1 MFLINCKWRIKE
13 MKNVITLRE
22 SKIQMCAF
30 LYDVKVNSNHV
41 IRLKTRMSLYDP
53 LYSYVMLKL
62 I

>member
-1 MFLINCKWRIKE
+1 
-13 MKNVITLRE
+13 MKNVITSRE

-41 IRLKTRMSLYDP
+41 IRLKTRMSLYGP

>member
-1 MFLINCKWRIKE
+1 
-13 MKNVITLRE
+13 MKNVITSRE

-30 LYDVKVNSNHV
+30 LYDVKVYSNHV

>member
-1 MFLINCKWRIKE
+1 
-13 MKNVITLRE
+13 MKNVITSRE